1 MWSWL
6 YWLYFLI
13 IIALAIPVHLS
24 FHYDGFHSILIA
36 SVFVFSLSIGVQY
49 FFVEYHGE
57 RDLFGIP
64 HGSGK
69 WKSKDHHQFKGQ
81 FSHGYI
87 REGTHYFKQTVTL
100 SKEREEAHR
109 RSSSVSITHP
119 NDHEDVDIVME
130 YNYEGAFKNGG
141 IMHGKGKYTVWCSR
155 PASGSSARRSSTARS
170 SSVISEDGRHSSRG
184 NSRGSLSETM
194 LKHKCYSFEGTFNDG
209 LMTEGT
215 MTFRDGSVYTGK
227 WLEQYNRHF
236 IPGEKEPNEHQ
247 FGDSIFMDKY
257 KTVSVVLKSSGSG
270 KITYP
275 DGTIYMGKWNENG
288 KYHDEYGKLKYLPS
302 HEEDDKPSSTAS
314 TLPRAD
320 KLSSSNIHSGENKKF
335 NIYTGS
341 FVNGLKQGEG
351 ELVLATGDMYI
362 GGFSNDLYEGQ
373 GTASG
378 IDGSSYHGEWKEGLR
393 HGEGTMKFN
402 SGNKYVGQFKANEF
416 CGQGCLTLKDGT
428 VYHEGIFPHNKPK
441 SRRRSLI

>member
-13 IIALAIPVHLS
+13 IIALAIP
-24 FHYDGFHSILIA
+24 I
-36 SVFVFSLSIGVQY
+36 
-49 FFVEYHGE
+49 
-57 RDLFGIP
+57 
-64 HGSGK
+64 
-69 WKSKDHHQFKGQ
+69 
-81 FSHGYI
+81 HGYI
-87 REGTHYFKQTVTL
+87 REGTHYFKETATL
-100 SKEREEAHR
+100 SKEREQAHR

-236 IPGEKEPNEHQ
+236 IPGVENEPNEHR

-257 KTVSVVLKSSGSG
+257 KTLSVVLKSSGSG
-270 KITYP
+270 KLTYP

-288 KYHDEYGKLKYLPS
+288 KYHDEYGKLKYLSS
-302 HEEDDKPSSTAS
+302 HEEDDKPSSSTAS

-320 KLSSSNIHSGENKKF
+320 KLSSSNIHSGENKMF

-378 IDGSSYHGEWKEGLR
+378 TDGSSYHGEWKEGLR